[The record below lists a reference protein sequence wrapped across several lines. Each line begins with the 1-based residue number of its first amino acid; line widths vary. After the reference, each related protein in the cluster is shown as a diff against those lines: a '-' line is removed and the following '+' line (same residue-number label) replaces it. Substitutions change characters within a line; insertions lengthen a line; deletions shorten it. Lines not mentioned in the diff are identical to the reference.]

1 MLIRLA
7 ASTVKMRIYWAA
19 WINRSPSSSL
29 PYTLRISSV
38 VTSSVGPVKYNLP
51 AVILFE
57 VLRLRFVAVALEDSR
72 NSSLAQDNVLTMLAE
87 ESGQPT

>member
-1 MLIRLA
+1 M
-7 ASTVKMRIYWAA
+7 
-19 WINRSPSSSL
+19 
-29 PYTLRISSV
+29 
-38 VTSSVGPVKYNLP
+38 KYNLP